1 MLVASGDLLRFK
13 RNIDEIAPERA
24 GERFA
29 QEREIHLLLLLAGH
43 AERDLRLGDDLTAA
57 VDKAAVHMRDAAP
70 LRPEPA
76 AELVEFLLIHMYL
89 LQN

>member
-1 MLVASGDLLRFK
+1 MLVAVGNLRGGEFDV
-13 RNIDEIAPERA
+13 NEVAPQRA
-24 GERFA
+24 GERLFE
-29 QEREIHLLLLLAGH
+29 QPQIHLLLLLAGH